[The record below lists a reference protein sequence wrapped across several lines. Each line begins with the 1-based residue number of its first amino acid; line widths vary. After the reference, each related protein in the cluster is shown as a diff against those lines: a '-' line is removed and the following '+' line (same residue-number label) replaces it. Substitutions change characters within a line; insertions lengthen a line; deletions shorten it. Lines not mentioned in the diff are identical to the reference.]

1 MQGDTA
7 AGAPPSEQTPAEPQ
21 PSGAAPGPV
30 LTEGV
35 AMSAA
40 GVDTVGAVGLAAD
53 DAAKPSTSLGL
64 ANEALPAEPPEPGTE
79 APGTIPAARARLVW
93 ARAHVANWRLF
104 LVRFLSAGLA
114 VVLTVVLLPGLG
126 FVSWRW
132 AQGLMIALVFGVL
145 NATVKPLLQFLVLRF
160 IVSTY
165 GIVVVV
171 INALLLVL
179 LAAIMPGTFVAHR
192 TVAVLAGG
200 ALVGVLGLFF
210 ETMLGASPPVLD
222 RDYLDR
228 NGLS

>member
-1 MQGDTA
+1 MQGDAA
-7 AGAPPSEQTPAEPQ
+7 AGPPPSEDASAEPQ
-21 PSGAAPGPV
+21 PPSAAPGPL
-30 LTEGV
+30 LTEGE
-35 AMSAA
+35 ATSDADSDA
-40 GVDTVGAVGLAAD
+40 GRTAD
-53 DAAKPSTSLGL
+53 DAVRPSTSLGL
-64 ANEALPAEPPEPGTE
+64 PNEALPPEPPEPGTE
-79 APGTIPAARARLVW
+79 APGTIPAARARLAW
-93 ARAHVANWRLF
+93 ARAHAANWRLF

-132 AQGLMIALVFGVL
+132 GQGLMIALVFGLV

-179 LAAIMPGTFVAHR
+179 LATIMEGTFVAYR

-200 ALVGVLGLFF
+200 ALVGLLGLFF